1 MSLDVSV
8 RERTRNM
15 NQLMRILM
23 DINHLNGGDSGVLE
37 KLRLSARNFESAIYE
52 KSSTKQEYMASMRE
66 KIEGMQQTLQQK
78 KHTPATP
85 SQQVPPPQQQQQQQQ
100 GSQPRITL
108 TPQQQQLLLSKMQLA
123 VIPQQLLSKIPN
135 LPAGVST
142 WKDQAIEVG
151 KKYATQRYQ
160 LGHMLTNEERV
171 VFFKKFLNHV
181 ILKKMEETKGSN
193 KTDAT
198 MMNLT
203 DNHTQ
208 MGTGQESTV
217 PQQFNTDQLQ
227 LTDLTNTLTNEEKD
241 AIRSRLKTNQK
252 LFVQVSNFA
261 PQVYMMTKSKNF
273 LKEVFQLRIFVKEIL
288 EKCANGIFVVKLET
302 VDKLIMK
309 YQRYW
314 DSMRVQLLRRQSQ
327 TKQQEIQGALQQMQ
341 RVEAQNN
348 NNNNNYNNNNN
359 NNSTNNNTNNNPQM
373 PNLNNSNINTN
384 FSTPFQVPIAT
395 PNNITNA
402 VKKESRKPSV
412 SASNASTPGTTSG
425 KAKPK
430 SRSNRQNSRS
440 NSINEV
446 SSDST
451 KQPQTTEAVSKEEA
465 AKIHEANVRKSE
477 ILSRFKHRQKLFIT
491 SPADLF
497 LSTLGD
503 CLGLKCEEIETS
515 YKIPKN
521 MADFINGVKISKTE
535 QRIRTQDTV
544 VTSVVDN
551 KLLMQSKTGGDKR
564 TYGIDPAALS
574 AVFKGVQGTTN
585 MNTLQLFSSS
595 SLSPVTEENAGNNNQ
610 KKRRLDQSEISPAN
624 SNVTTSTDSTTMG
637 ESKKLR
643 IETPEEPLISANHGN
658 INPKQKINTGNPND
672 NNVWDW
678 NYWESAM
685 M

>member
-1 MSLDVSV
+1 MQNLAATKLDI
-8 RERTRNM
+8 EEIRNISM
-15 NQLMRILM
+15 KAA
-23 DINHLNGGDSGVLE
+23 
-37 KLRLSARNFESAIYE
+37 KL
-52 KSSTKQEYMASMRE
+52 
-66 KIEGMQQTLQQK
+66 
-78 KHTPATP
+78 
-85 SQQVPPPQQQQQQQQ
+85 
-100 GSQPRITL
+100 
-108 TPQQQQLLLSKMQLA
+108 
-123 VIPQQLLSKIPN
+123 
-135 LPAGVST
+135 
-142 WKDQAIEVG
+142 
-151 KKYATQRYQ
+151 
-160 LGHMLTNEERV
+160 
-171 VFFKKFLNHV
+171 
-181 ILKKMEETKGSN
+181 
-193 KTDAT
+193 
-198 MMNLT
+198 
-203 DNHTQ
+203 
-208 MGTGQESTV
+208 
-217 PQQFNTDQLQ
+217 QLQ

-658 INPKQKINTGNPND
+658 INPKQKINTANPND

>member
-1 MSLDVSV
+1 MQNLAATKLDI
-8 RERTRNM
+8 EEIRNISM
-15 NQLMRILM
+15 KAA
-23 DINHLNGGDSGVLE
+23 
-37 KLRLSARNFESAIYE
+37 KL
-52 KSSTKQEYMASMRE
+52 
-66 KIEGMQQTLQQK
+66 
-78 KHTPATP
+78 
-85 SQQVPPPQQQQQQQQ
+85 
-100 GSQPRITL
+100 
-108 TPQQQQLLLSKMQLA
+108 
-123 VIPQQLLSKIPN
+123 
-135 LPAGVST
+135 
-142 WKDQAIEVG
+142 
-151 KKYATQRYQ
+151 
-160 LGHMLTNEERV
+160 
-171 VFFKKFLNHV
+171 
-181 ILKKMEETKGSN
+181 
-193 KTDAT
+193 
-198 MMNLT
+198 
-203 DNHTQ
+203 
-208 MGTGQESTV
+208 
-217 PQQFNTDQLQ
+217 QLQ

-348 NNNNNYNNNNN
+348 NNNNNYNNNNNN

>member
-1 MSLDVSV
+1 
-8 RERTRNM
+8 
-15 NQLMRILM
+15 
-23 DINHLNGGDSGVLE
+23 
-37 KLRLSARNFESAIYE
+37 
-52 KSSTKQEYMASMRE
+52 
-66 KIEGMQQTLQQK
+66 
-78 KHTPATP
+78 
-85 SQQVPPPQQQQQQQQ
+85 
-100 GSQPRITL
+100 
-108 TPQQQQLLLSKMQLA
+108 
-123 VIPQQLLSKIPN
+123 
-135 LPAGVST
+135 
-142 WKDQAIEVG
+142 
-151 KKYATQRYQ
+151 
-160 LGHMLTNEERV
+160 
-171 VFFKKFLNHV
+171 
-181 ILKKMEETKGSN
+181 
-193 KTDAT
+193 
-198 MMNLT
+198 
-203 DNHTQ
+203 
-208 MGTGQESTV
+208 
-217 PQQFNTDQLQ
+217 
-227 LTDLTNTLTNEEKD
+227 
-241 AIRSRLKTNQK
+241 
-252 LFVQVSNFA
+252 
-261 PQVYMMTKSKNF
+261 MTKSKNF

-658 INPKQKINTGNPND
+658 INPKQKINTANPND